1 MNFLNY
7 IAPSAMVAFTLSPS
21 ASIQA
26 QNNISIPIN
35 ISFGEYCEVLE
46 TPSAISLTASR
57 GENLHYDFG
66 ISWRCVGGTGKQVGI
81 SFMPITLPNGSE
93 VVITRRGEQAQV
105 TFSEP
110 ALFDVMSGVEAIS
123 HFTTTVQSDDVN
135 ALAGEVNWSGA
146 LIGVLELN

>member
-93 VVITRRGEQAQV
+93 VVITRRGEQATGV
-105 TFSEP
+105 YIPSSGGRAFS
-110 ALFDVMSGVEAIS
+110 MSVIAKRTSI
-123 HFTTTVQSDDVN
+123 TTSFCF
-135 ALAGEVNWSGA
+135 LMF
-146 LIGVLELN
+146 L

>member
-1 MNFLNY
+1 MTFLNCFRL
-7 IAPSAMVAFTLSPS
+7 SAVVAFTLSPS
-21 ASIQA
+21 AFIQA
-26 QNNISIPIN
+26 KNAISIPIN

-57 GENLHYDFG
+57 GEDLHFDFG

-93 VVITRRGEQAQV
+93 VVITRRGEQAPV

-123 HFTTTVQSDDVN
+123 HFTATVKSDDVN

-146 LIGVLELN
+146 LVGVLELN